1 MASFKHIALL
11 GKGMLGSAILP
22 QLLEKGFEVTLFTR
36 SKSSVKDLPSGV
48 HVAEVDY
55 SSLSS
60 LTEAMKGKDV
70 VICTITSTAIPEQ
83 KVIIDAAVQAGVKRF
98 IPADFGALSTDPSA
112 KDLPIHISTA
122 QIRQYLA
129 EKAENGQ
136 IEYTVFS
143 NGLFLELIFSFPFVF
158 DYANRKVE
166 LIDNGE
172 NPFSVTTV
180 ASIGK
185 AVANALKDP
194 EGTKNRIIFIHDLT
208 VTQAQLVRLV
218 KKHSS
223 PELAWTETNLDSSV
237 ELQKSLESFAQDGF
251 NMENAPRLL
260 RSALLGGKYAS
271 AYKNVENERF
281 GLKLWTEKELDA
293 FVASKVQ

>member
-36 SKSSVKDLPSGV
+36 SESSVKDLPSGV

-55 SSLSS
+55 SSISS
-60 LTEAMKGKDV
+60 LTDAMKGKDV

-83 KVIIDAAVQAGVKRF
+83 KVIIDAAIQAGVKRF
-98 IPADFGALSTDPSA
+98 IPADFGALSTIPSA
-112 KDLPIHISTA
+112 KDLPIHISVA

-129 EKAENGQ
+129 EKAEDGQ

-158 DYANRKVE
+158 DYANRKVD

-185 AVANALKDP
+185 AVSNMLKDP
-194 EGTKNRIIFIHDLT
+194 EGAKNRIIYIHDMT

-218 KKHSS
+218 KKHSP
-223 PELAWTETNLDSSV
+223 PEPAWTETKVDSAV
-237 ELQKSLESFAQDGF
+237 ELQESLESFARDGF

-260 RSALLGGKYAS
+260 RSALLGGKYGG
-271 AYKNVENERF
+271 AYPNVENERF
-281 GLKLWTEKELDA
+281 GLELWTEKELDA

>member
-11 GKGMLGSAILP
+11 GKGMLGSAVLP

-60 LTEAMKGKDV
+60 LAEAMKGKDV
-70 VICTITSTAIPEQ
+70 VICTITSTAISEQ

-112 KDLPIHISTA
+112 KDLPIHIPTT

-129 EKAENGQ
+129 EKAEDGQ

-158 DYANRKVE
+158 DYVNKKVE
-166 LIDNGE
+166 LINNGE

-185 AVANALKDP
+185 AVANALKNP
-194 EGTKNRIIFIHDLT
+194 EGTKNRTIFIHDLT

-223 PELAWTETNLDSSV
+223 PGQAWTETNLDSSV
-237 ELQKSLESFAQDGF
+237 ELQKSLESFARDGF

-271 AYKNVENERF
+271 AYKNVENEQF
-281 GLKLWTEKELDA
+281 GLELWTERELDT

>member
-1 MASFKHIALL
+1 
-11 GKGMLGSAILP
+11 MLGSAILP

-36 SKSSVKDLPSGV
+36 SKSSVNDVPSGV

-70 VICTITSTAIPEQ
+70 VICTITSSAIPEQ
-83 KVIIDAAVQAGVKRF
+83 KVIIDAAIQAGVKRF
-98 IPADFGALSTDPSA
+98 IPADFGALSTDPGA
-112 KDLPIHISTA
+112 KDLPIHVSVT
-122 QIRQYLA
+122 QIRQYLS
-129 EKAENGQ
+129 EKAEDGQ
-136 IEYTVFS
+136 IDYTVFS

-185 AVANALKDP
+185 VVANALKNP
-194 EGTKNRIIFIHDLT
+194 EGTKNRIIFIHDMT

-223 PELAWTETNLDSSV
+223 PEPAWTETKLDSAV
-237 ELQKSLESFAQDGF
+237 ELQKSLEGFARDGF
-251 NMENAPRLL
+251 NMEHAAGLL

-271 AYKNVENERF
+271 AYRNVENERF
-281 GLKLWTEKELDA
+281 GLELWTEKELDA
-293 FVASKVQ
+293 FVASKIR

>member
-1 MASFKHIALL
+1 
-11 GKGMLGSAILP
+11 MLGSAILP

-55 SSLSS
+55 SSLTS

-83 KVIIDAAVQAGVKRF
+83 KVIIDAAVQSGVKRF

-112 KDLPIHISTA
+112 KDLPIHIATA
-122 QIRQYLA
+122 QIRQYLN
-129 EKAENGQ
+129 EKVEDGQ

-158 DYANRKVE
+158 DHANRKVE

-185 AVANALKDP
+185 AVANSLKNP
-194 EGTKNRIIFIHDLT
+194 EETKNRTIFIHDMT

-218 KKHSS
+218 KKHLS
-223 PELAWTETNLDSSV
+223 PEPAWTETKLDSAV
-237 ELQKSLESFAQDGF
+237 ELQKSLEGFARDGF
-251 NMENAPRLL
+251 NLENGAGLL

-281 GLKLWTEKELDA
+281 GLELWTEKELDA
-293 FVASKVQ
+293 FVASKIQ